1 MFSGRFINAVMWRM
15 RLVMH
20 DLSAC
25 TITNCIHG
33 LGTHSED
40 RQTQFGVWIV
50 VNVCSEPQ
58 LYRLIIAPKKKER
71 KRLNEIKT

>member
-15 RLVMH
+15 RLVMQ
-20 DLSAC
+20 DLSAR
-25 TITNCIHG
+25 TITNCVHG
-33 LGTHSED
+33 LGTHSAD